1 MVHLIEDYYLTADKY
16 QYIVGRM
23 KERRRGERKTR
34 ELMET
39 TYHPTLAAAVS
50 HVADELLRK
59 QIEDGRLET
68 LKRIVDEYR
77 LIAAALIDQLDAA
90 PRELRRKVNDCDE

>member
-16 QYIVGRM
+16 QYIVGKL
-23 KERRRGERKTR
+23 KERRRGERMTR

>member
-23 KERRRGERKTR
+23 KERRRGERMTR
-34 ELMET
+34 ELMEQ

-59 QIEDGRLET
+59 QIEDDQLET
-68 LKRIVDEYR
+68 LQAIADEYR
-77 LIAAALIDQLDAA
+77 LISDRLLDQLDAA
-90 PRELRRKVNDCDE
+90 PRELRKKVKHCDE

>member
-23 KERRRGERKTR
+23 KERRRGERMTR

>member
-23 KERRRGERKTR
+23 KERRRGERMTR

-77 LIAAALIDQLDAA
+77 LIAAALINQLDAA